1 MGLGLVGKA
10 SNSLKTTL
18 RSEATS
24 FPSDF
29 THTSEPNLCLNLST
43 QTLIFPSKGCPP
55 GGICLWS
62 VLTYDI
68 CQMNKEQKGNIET
81 EKVKENKQRQEGGQ
95 AREMARD
102 SPKSA
107 PTSPL
112 RRNIDSDKQINLP
125 GSQSGSP
132 FKN

>member
-1 MGLGLVGKA
+1 
-10 SNSLKTTL
+10 
-18 RSEATS
+18 
-24 FPSDF
+24 
-29 THTSEPNLCLNLST
+29 
-43 QTLIFPSKGCPP
+43 
-55 GGICLWS
+55 
-62 VLTYDI
+62 
-68 CQMNKEQKGNIET
+68 MNKAQKGNIET

-95 AREMARD
+95 AREMAHD